1 MAVTTASDV
10 EDRQRPT
17 GLIVVGASA
26 GGVEALRELISGL
39 PAELPA
45 AVLVVLHVASGTP
58 SVLPRIL
65 GRVSALPVT
74 HARDGEPI
82 VPGHVFVA
90 PSDHHLLVKDGHL
103 KLLRGPRE
111 NGVRPAVDPLFRS
124 AADSYGPH
132 VIGVILSGTLD
143 DGTIGLGMIKRAGG
157 ISVVQDPDEA
167 LFDGMPRNAV
177 ERVDVD
183 HVVPLAEIAPLLTR
197 LVAQRSPH
205 HEPKPMSDE
214 LETQRSLK
222 EIDGGA
228 RQNEALGG
236 HLSGFTCPECHGA
249 LWTIENGQVVRYRC
263 RVGHAFSEEVLHES
277 KSVSIEAALWTA
289 LTALEEQAALT
300 QRMAQR
306 AGTQGNA
313 DRQRRYAEKA
323 RLLEERASVI
333 ARVLRSTN
341 FGATNREPTA
351 VEIAD
356 TGTP

>member
-1 MAVTTASDV
+1 MTTASDAV
-10 EDRQRPT
+10 NGRPEPT
-17 GLIVVGASA
+17 AIVVVGASA

-39 PAELPA
+39 PADLPA
-45 AVLVVLHVASGTP
+45 AVLVVLHVAAGTP

-65 GRVSALPVT
+65 DRVCALPVT

-124 AADSYGPH
+124 AADVYGPG
-132 VIGVILSGTLD
+132 VVGVILSGTLD

-157 ISVVQDPDEA
+157 IAVVQDPEEA
-167 LFDGMPRNAV
+167 LFDGMPRNAL
-177 ERVDVD
+177 ERVHVD
-183 HVVPLAEIAPLLTR
+183 HVVPLARIAPLVAR
-197 LVAQRSPH
+197 LVDRLAIH
-205 HEPKPMSDE
+205 HGPTPMSDE
-214 LETQRSLK
+214 LETQRGLE

-236 HLSGFTCPECHGA
+236 EVSGFTCPECHGA
-249 LWTIENGQVVRYRC
+249 LWKIEDGAIVRYRC
-263 RVGHAFSEEVLHES
+263 RVGHAFSEDALHEA

-306 AGTQGNA
+306 AEAQGHA
-313 DRQRRYAEKA
+313 ERRRRYADKA
-323 RLLEERASVI
+323 RLLEERAGVI
-333 ARVLRSTN
+333 ARVLRGTN
-341 FGATNREPTA
+341 FGTTNREPTA
-351 VEIAD
+351 TEIAD